1 MKVTLIEFTGSGHPD
16 PAKYAMAILA
26 FTKST
31 RLQMSPG
38 LFGEIMGRSAEEL
51 EADIKYAAN
60 TIPSSWEMVD
70 YTFLIEGVTRAFTHQ
85 LVRTR
90 TASYAQQAMR
100 ILNVSEGK
108 GWSYDTGPTIAADKA
123 LNAVYGNAMDEI
135 NEAYKKLVENGAKVE
150 DARGLLPT
158 NILTNIV
165 MKLNMRNWVDL
176 VRKRSSLRVQDEY
189 RAVVEGMKDEVR
201 RVHPWID
208 HFISRDF
215 DNAASEL
222 ANEIAALPDKEQST
236 KLLKLLDIIRTTQK

>member
-1 MKVTLIEFTGSGHPD
+1 MKVTLIEYTGSGHPD
-16 PAKYAMAILA
+16 PAKYAMAMLA

-31 RLQMSPG
+31 RLTMSPG
-38 LFGEIMGRSAEEL
+38 LFAEIMAKPKEEL
-51 EADIKYAAN
+51 EAELDYAAR

-100 ILNVSEGK
+100 ILNVSEGQ
-108 GWSYDTGPTIAADKA
+108 GWGYATGPTIEGDPEKKRVYDAAMECID
-123 LNAVYGNAMDEI
+123 VGYRD
-135 NEAYKKLVENGAKVE
+135 LVQMGAAVE

-189 RAVVEGMKDEVR
+189 RAVVEGMKAEVSA
-201 RVHPWID
+201 VHPWISK
-208 HFISRDF
+208 FIERDF
-215 DNAASEL
+215 DHAVTEL
-222 ANEIAALPDKEQST
+222 ANEVATLPDKDQAT
-236 KLLKLLDIIRTTQK
+236 RLLKLIDIMRTTQK